1 MKSEAT
7 SPEAYIAELAPDRAE
22 AITRLRATINAS
34 LPAGFEEG
42 MSYGMI
48 GWYVPHGLY
57 PAGYHCTPELPLPFL
72 SIASQKNFVAV
83 YHMGIYTDPELL
95 AWFQAAYA
103 AAVPTKLD
111 MGKSCMRFKRVDRI
125 PYELIGELVS
135 KMSPQDWIERYEAAF
150 KS

>member
-22 AITRLRATINAS
+22 AIARLRATINAS

-42 MSYGMI
+42 MGYGMI
-48 GWYVPHGLY
+48 GWHVPHSLY

-83 YHMGIYTDPELL
+83 YHMGIYTDPQLL
-95 AWFQAAYA
+95 AWFQTAYA
-103 AAVPTKLD
+103 AVVPTKLD
-111 MGKSCMRFKRVDRI
+111 MGKSCMRFKRMDRI

-135 KMSPQDWIERYEAAF
+135 SMSPQDWIVRYEAAF